1 MAVTPASEW
10 KQANRKVVTLP
21 SGRTVEIRK
30 LTVQFLI
37 ASGDILGLTGYQ
49 PPDGNLSPEQAVE
62 AAKKW
67 EQALKDADTPERRRQ
82 RINYIVKEAVIRPK
96 VVLPDTEPKE
106 DELHPADF
114 GEDLGPLLTAITEMN
129 PELFAPPFRPEAGR
143 GDGAPGG
150 GGLRDTAEPTPPGD
164 AGGSP
169 DRPDGAP
176 AGADGGGGVSATPQT
191 MTT

>member
-49 PPDGNLSPEQAVE
+49 PPDGNLPPEQAVE

-82 RINYIVKEAVIRPK
+82 RVNYIVKEAVIRPK
-96 VVLPDTEPKE
+96 VVLPDAEPKE

-129 PELFAPPFRPEAGR
+129 PELFAPPLISELRP
-143 GDGAPGG
+143 
-150 GGLRDTAEPTPPGD
+150 
-164 AGGSP
+164 
-169 DRPDGAP
+169 
-176 AGADGGGGVSATPQT
+176 
-191 MTT
+191 